1 MKRIHIGLILIICTL
16 LVGLSFSSLFAED
29 FSFIEISWNDNLDTV
44 KKKIDQ
50 SGLSSDKRWNLI
62 HTESTPLN
70 SIFKAPKIDEKRN
83 RELTHIADKFRKDLR
98 IEHQLK
104 YIEFRGKRDSM
115 VKNASFFFTYDR
127 DILLAYSVSSD
138 TSTVT
143 SNARTG
149 EGEVYQDLVK
159 KYGSPTTTTEG
170 SKVWSKNDQSLYYT
184 PVNDA
189 VIVTYISDSNL
200 SNYIDR
206 LEGKPKKSDEANP
219 EKLLPGPKGM
229 Y

>member
-1 MKRIHIGLILIICTL
+1 MKKASIVSILIFCTL
-16 LVGLSFSSLFAED
+16 LALPSFSSLLAED
-29 FSFIEISWNDNLDTV
+29 FSFIGISWNDDLDTV

-50 SGLSSDKRWNLI
+50 SGLASNQRWNLI
-62 HTESTPLN
+62 NTESTQLN
-70 SIFKAPKIDEKRN
+70 SVFKDPKIDEKRN

-127 DILLAYSVSSD
+127 DILLAYSVSLN
-138 TSTVT
+138 TPIAP

-149 EGEVYQDLVK
+149 EGEFYQDLVN
-159 KYGSPTTTTEG
+159 KYGTPTMLEG
-170 SKVWSKNDQSLYYT
+170 SKIWSKRDQSLYYT
-184 PVNDA
+184 QMNGA

-206 LEGKPKKSDEANP
+206 LEGKRQKPDQTIPNEIRV
-219 EKLLPGPKGM
+219 

>member
-1 MKRIHIGLILIICTL
+1 MKKASIVSILIICTL
-16 LVGLSFSSLFAED
+16 MLLLSFSSLLAED
-29 FSFIEISWNDNLDTV
+29 FSFIGISWNDDLETV

-50 SGLSSDKRWNLI
+50 SGLSGNQRWNLI
-62 HTESTPLN
+62 NTEPTQLN
-70 SIFKAPKIDEKRN
+70 SVFKDPKIDEKRN

-127 DILLAYSVSSD
+127 DILLAYSVSLN
-138 TSTVT
+138 TPTAT
-143 SNARTG
+143 SNGRAG
-149 EGEVYQDLVK
+149 EGEFYQDLVN
-159 KYGSPTTTTEG
+159 KYGMPTMLEG
-170 SKVWSKNDQSLYYT
+170 SNIWSKKDQSLYYT
-184 PVNDA
+184 QMDGA

-206 LEGKPKKSDEANP
+206 LEGKHQKPDQTIPNEIRV
-219 EKLLPGPKGM
+219 